1 MREPSSWDVYLVTD
15 RGLSRGRSTLEVVQ
29 ASVYGGVSVVQLRE
43 KDLPTRRFYEEG
55 LKIREFLKSHGVP
68 LIINDRIDLAL
79 ALDADGVHVGQDD
92 MPVRIARRILGPDK
106 ILGLS
111 LNEPEQID
119 RAALE
124 HADYLAVSPVFHT
137 ATKEDITS
145 PWGLEGVSE
154 ARLRTELPL
163 VGIGSMNHENARA
176 VIKAGADCIAVVS
189 AIVSADDPQRAAR
202 RLLEEVRVG
211 KQERLV

>member
-1 MREPSSWDVYLVTD
+1 MKDPASWDLYLVTD
-15 RGLSRGRSTLEVVQ
+15 RGLSRERSLLEVVE
-29 ASVYGGVSVVQLRE
+29 ASVLGGVSAVQLRE
-43 KDLPTRRFYEEG
+43 KDLSTRLFFEEG
-55 LKIREFLKSHGVP
+55 LKIRGFLESRGVP

-92 MPVRIARRILGPDK
+92 MPVEIARKLIGPDK

-124 HADYLAVSPVFHT
+124 YADYLAVSPVFHT

-163 VGIGSMNHENARA
+163 VGIGSMNRENARA
-176 VIKAGADCIAVVS
+176 VIKAGADCIAVIS
-189 AIVSADDPQRAAR
+189 AIVSADDPQRAAA
-202 RLLEEVRVG
+202 RLLEEVRAG
-211 KQERLV
+211 KRERLV